1 MGVMVLRDL
10 ARLFS
15 LGGAAT
21 VLFKPCLH
29 RPPRGRCR
37 QGLSHPRWLGKAR
50 PGGLQAAQ
58 IVAAG
63 YKIGEAV
70 EGAIPH
76 PLFFGM
82 TQEGQ
87 KRDSG
92 YAFS

>member
-1 MGVMVLRDL
+1 MHNP
-10 ARLFS
+10 S
-15 LGGAAT
+15 
-21 VLFKPCLH
+21 FKPCLT
-29 RPPRGRCR
+29 PPATG
-37 QGLSHPRWLGKAR
+37 QVQAGFETPLASWQSAAR
-50 PGGLQAAQ
+50 RVASEQ

-63 YKIGEAV
+63 YKIGEAI

-92 YAFS
+92 YAFYQKAYPSVKEYV

>member
-1 MGVMVLRDL
+1 MR
-10 ARLFS
+10 R
-15 LGGAAT
+15 
-21 VLFKPCLH
+21 
-29 RPPRGRCR
+29 RRR
-37 QGLSHPRWLGKAR
+37 LGKAR
-50 PGGLQAAQ
+50 PAGLQAAQ

-92 YAFS
+92 YAFSQKAYFSVKEYV